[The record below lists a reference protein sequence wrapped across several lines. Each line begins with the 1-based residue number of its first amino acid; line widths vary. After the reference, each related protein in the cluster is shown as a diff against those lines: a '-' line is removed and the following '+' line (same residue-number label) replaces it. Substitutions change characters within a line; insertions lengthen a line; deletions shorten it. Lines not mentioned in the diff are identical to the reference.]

1 MYILINTMRIHEGKV
16 TFHPPSYLG
25 RRRIRKFERP
35 RHVLLLL
42 CSSFDNFGIFNLK
55 RPCGSTES
63 SVRGQ
68 ITDRISSFFREN
80 ESKFLF
86 FSFFYRVSCYNFFSD
101 MKKYKKKR
109 KKIIKRKLF
118 HLEFVRMNVYKDKR
132 KDPFPE

>member
-25 RRRIRKFERP
+25 RRRIRKFECP

-86 FSFFYRVSCYNFFSD
+86 FFFFLSCFMLQFLLRYEKIQKE
-101 MKKYKKKR
+101 KKENHQE
-109 KKIIKRKLF
+109 KIISFGIRENECL
-118 HLEFVRMNVYKDKR
+118 
-132 KDPFPE
+132 